1 MQSPVSTQLTQ
12 ARLPRRVLMLQA
24 ILTSVASVAATPFG
38 LLPALSVLIGGG
50 ACFVANAV
58 VAWWVFRD
66 YRAQAPSALL
76 MRLYSAEVV
85 KIALLL
91 GLFGTA
97 FATIDGLNLPVLL
110 GSYFIVQVF
119 PQIIAAQNVQLPPR
133 RPKAPDQ
140 VR

>member
-1 MQSPVSTQLTQ
+1 M
-12 ARLPRRVLMLQA
+12 
-24 ILTSVASVAATPFG
+24 
-38 LLPALSVLIGGG
+38 
-50 ACFVANAV
+50 ANTV

-66 YRAQAPSALL
+66 YRAQAPGALV

-119 PQIIAAQNVQLPPR
+119 PQIIAAQNVHLPPR